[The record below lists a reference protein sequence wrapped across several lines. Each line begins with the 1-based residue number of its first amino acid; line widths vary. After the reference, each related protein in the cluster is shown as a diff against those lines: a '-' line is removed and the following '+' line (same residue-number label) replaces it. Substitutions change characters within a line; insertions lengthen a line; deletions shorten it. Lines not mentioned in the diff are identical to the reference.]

1 VIVYND
7 SAGEIAMIPQKIRIL
22 DEKELELV
30 DSLTSIGIKR
40 NIAAVIVYLS
50 RNDEATSRQIELAAN
65 LSQPE
70 ISLAMQAMRENCW
83 TEEREFKISWTGR
96 PTKFYRLSTP
106 LEEIVAYYEEK
117 KQNESARATGLVQK
131 LKELVAVV

>member
-1 VIVYND
+1 MIVYHD
-7 SAGEIAMIPQKIRIL
+7 SAGEITMKPQKIRIL

-30 DSLTSIGIKR
+30 DSMTSIGIKR
-40 NIAAVIVYLS
+40 NIAAVIVHLS
-50 RNDEATSRQIELAAN
+50 RNDEATSRQIEIAAN

-70 ISLAMQAMRENCW
+70 ISLALHAMRENCW
-83 TEEREFKISWTGR
+83 TEEQEFKISGTGR

-117 KQNESARATGLVQK
+117 MQNESARATGLVQK
-131 LKELVAVV
+131 LKELAAVV